1 MIVIDTSA
9 IIAVILN
16 EASSQRVSDAIAQS
30 DACTISPVT
39 LTEATMVL
47 SRTVHDPK
55 LVLDSYLHTLGIEI
69 CAIDSAQAELA
80 RTAFLGYGKGRHPA
94 RLNIG
99 DCFSYAAAK
108 ALSAPLLYVGEDFAK
123 TDVRAA

>member
-1 MIVIDTSA
+1 VIVVDTSA

-16 EASSQRVSDAIAQS
+16 EESSQRVSEAIAQS

-80 RTAFLGYGKGRHPA
+80 TNWSNTEVSVAG
-94 RLNIG
+94 
-99 DCFSYAAAK
+99 AAAISPS
-108 ALSAPLLYVGEDFAK
+108 ALVDTCA
-123 TDVRAA
+123 